1 MNIKTATLLKDEE
14 FENVFVIDA
23 PENGSFILVSKTGG
37 FGQNSGD
44 NMLSFPTIQVMVADK
59 NYQAAGVTIQAIKKF
74 LMGLDYKDILA
85 VLEDGGELVGY
96 RLQSDTIDLG
106 KDEQLRYRV
115 SVNFTLYH
123 NN

>member
-1 MNIKTATLLKDEE
+1 MNIKTATLLKDEG

-23 PENGSFILVSKTGG
+23 PEYMSFILVSKTGG

-59 NYQAAGVTIQAIKKF
+59 DYQAAGVTIQAIKKF
-74 LMGLDYKDILA
+74 FMGLDYKDILA